1 MTSTD
6 RCRGMREGIG
16 SLALGQLGPA
26 DESELR
32 LHLEGCQACR
42 REYESLARLAAL
54 MPASEPELRAPAPP
68 PGLGDRIA
76 DAIETERHGD
86 HRRRFARRGAMA
98 AAAVAAAA
106 IVALLLVTSG
116 GGDRSAPDNSLA
128 FTGGTAGVL
137 ISGKLDPTP
146 LGTQV
151 HMRVEGV
158 RSGTLCRVFLQRE
171 DGSRSFAGT
180 FRYRDWNG
188 REAPPAILSS
198 ALDLARVDAV
208 GVKAAHRT
216 FVIPVG
222 AISAETERE
231 ET

>member
-32 LHLEGCQACR
+32 VHLEGCPACR

-98 AAAVAAAA
+98 AAAAAAA
-106 IVALLLVTSG
+106 VVALVLVTSG
-116 GGDRSAPDNSLA
+116 GTNRADPDNSLA
-128 FTGGTAGVL
+128 FTGGAAGVL
-137 ISGKLDPTP
+137 VSGKLDPTP
-146 LGTQV
+146 LGTQI

-208 GVKAAHRT
+208 GVKAANRT

-222 AISAETERE
+222 AISAGKEGE